1 MGILTAR
8 DLLYHLPRR
17 YDDAS
22 TVQPIGKLD
31 VGMDA
36 TVVGRV
42 RSRGTIPTRSG
53 LKVFQAVLQDGS
65 GMITCSWPGQPW
77 LDRRIQDGDLLL
89 ATGPV
94 RFFHGRQL
102 QPREFTL
109 LARGSEEDAE
119 DSVGAIFVSYPA
131 SEDVPQWT
139 VRRLFRDNLD
149 ALLPLADE
157 DEYLDAGTLAELDLP
172 GVAEALRA
180 LHRPKSLAE

>member
-1 MGILTAR
+1 MTFSALDRPVQFLKGVGPRRAEALARMGILTAR

-65 GMITCSWPGQPW
+65 WMITC
-77 LDRRIQDGDLLL
+77 
-89 ATGPV
+89 
-94 RFFHGRQL
+94 
-102 QPREFTL
+102 
-109 LARGSEEDAE
+109 
-119 DSVGAIFVSYPA
+119 
-131 SEDVPQWT
+131 
-139 VRRLFRDNLD
+139 
-149 ALLPLADE
+149 
-157 DEYLDAGTLAELDLP
+157 
-172 GVAEALRA
+172 
-180 LHRPKSLAE
+180 